1 MSKGRSTSKKSQQPI
16 QVLAAL
22 NRLGQLVTAVQD
34 PSKVLKQIAIEA
46 NDVLGAD
53 LVDLYEYNQAHTE
66 FVLPPIMVGKR
77 WHPHI
82 PKDKIYDDDVVVK
95 VVKAGESRYF
105 PDAQKN
111 TLLTEKFNVPREDA
125 PDQRFVIRE
134 GIVSSVSLPLDAN
147 GETMGVMFVNYRT
160 LQKFDEEQKYLIE
173 SFSSLAAIA
182 IHNARL
188 WELQEA
194 QRNAQGKQ
202 LAALKE
208 IIDVIGTKEN
218 PLPII
223 LEKAIALFSAN
234 NGSISTLTKDGQY
247 LQHKVRWKAGK
258 LDVEIKESLYEHSI
272 SKGITGYAVQ
282 TGSTLRTG
290 DVGKIEYYDP
300 WNPATQSELAIPLR
314 NVFGGIIGVLNLESD
329 SADFFTEEDEKLGE
343 SFANAASAAIQQS
356 DLVEDMQSLHRL
368 TESHSLKDLI
378 HQVLEN
384 LTGRMGENTVTSI
397 NLYDSKNDNFYAF
410 GGIGPDQKFID
421 EYLLIPPRPDGT
433 GRYVLEKKAPLFYD
447 DVNNIPTTPP
457 DLPKVR
463 EESKKYQIASFAVL
477 PLIYQNDV
485 VGTLFIQ
492 KIKDQIKFTDAVK
505 RILVAYASQAAL
517 AIHNSQRLVSVDVLD
532 TLLKATVK
540 ESETTILNLVVEKAA
555 KVMGSDYA
563 SIWLP
568 EESTGNLA
576 LRAIYV
582 KPEEKE
588 QLMAGIEKIKS
599 SEPSINMTVFTD
611 KEKKAV
617 IEGNVDQA
625 ENEGR
630 YHRIYKKA
638 KSELAVPLTLQD
650 ETIGT
655 LNTESQ
661 YPQAFS
667 DIDRVTLRVFADIA
681 AVAIKVVQ
689 DREEFNREVQRK
701 AGEIQEKNE
710 ELNRINSQISDE
722 VERQTE
728 KIWKQSEDL
737 KRKTEEIQKR
747 TDELYHMNFR
757 LERRNASF
765 EALTEIGQ
773 QLTANV
779 QRGEHEILSIIH
791 QQASRIMDTDN
802 MYIALYEPEKDLV
815 YFELAFLDGLPV
827 DIKTE
832 KGWGARSGGI
842 GRTEWIIRNK
852 TPILTYTKK
861 DAEIWYQQPNA
872 GNYIGQTF
880 ASWLGVPIMFGEEV
894 FGVIA
899 TYHKTEEYKYDPDDM
914 KILSLMG
921 RQAAIAL
928 QNARLIS
935 KLDAVRELGED
946 LSSSLSR

>member
-182 IHNARL
+182 IYNSRL
-188 WELQEA
+188 WDLQEA

-218 PLPII
+218 PLPVI

-258 LDVEIKESLYEHSI
+258 LDVEIKESLYEHPI
-272 SKGITGYAVQ
+272 SKGITGHVVQ
-282 TGSTLRTG
+282 TGSALRTG
-290 DVGKIEYYDP
+290 DVGKIEFYDP

-329 SADFFTEEDEKLGE
+329 SANFFIAEDEKLGE

-356 DLVEDMQSLHRL
+356 DLVEDMQAFHYL

-378 HQVLEN
+378 KKILEN
-384 LTGRMGENTVTSI
+384 LTRKMGENTVNSI
-397 NLYDSKNDNFYAF
+397 NLYDSKRDIFYAF
-410 GGIGPDQKFID
+410 DGIGPDQKFVD
-421 EYLLIPPRPDGT
+421 EYLLIPPRKDGT
-433 GRYVLEKKAPLFYD
+433 GRYVLRTKTPLFFE
-447 DVNNIPTTPP
+447 DVNNIPA

-463 EESKKYQIASFAVL
+463 DESKKYQIASVAVL
-477 PLIYQNDV
+477 PLIYQDDI

-492 KIKDQIKFTDAVK
+492 KIKDQIKFTKDVK
-505 RILVAYASQAAL
+505 RILLAYAGQAAL
-517 AIHNSQRLVSVDVLD
+517 AIHNAQRLVSVEVLD
-532 TLLKATVK
+532 TLLKATVTV
-540 ESETTILNLVVEKAA
+540 SEAKILDLVVEKAVA
-555 KVMGSDYA
+555 VMGADYS
-563 SIWLP
+563 SIWLG
-568 EESTGNLA
+568 EARTGDLVR
-576 LRAIYV
+576 RAIYIR
-582 KPEEKE
+582 PEEKGY
-588 QLMAGIEKIKS
+588 LTAGIERIKS
-599 SEPSINMTVFTD
+599 DAASTNMIAFRKQEAIIVD
-611 KEKKAV
+611 DVDRAEKE
-617 IEGNVDQA
+617 GH
-625 ENEGR
+625 

-638 KSELAVPLTLQD
+638 KSELAVPLILQD
-650 ETIGT
+650 EAIGT
-655 LNTESQ
+655 LNMESQ
-661 YPQAFS
+661 FPHAFS
-667 DIDRVTLRVFADIA
+667 NIDKVTLRVFADIA

-689 DREEFNREVQRK
+689 DREEINREVQRK
-701 AGEIQEKNE
+701 AGEIQKKNE
-710 ELNRINSQISDE
+710 ELERINLQISDE
-722 VERQTE
+722 V
-728 KIWKQSEDL
+728 K
-737 KRKTEEIQKR
+737 KR
-747 TDELYHMNFR
+747 TEDIFYRNFC
-757 LERRNASF
+757 LERRNAGF

-779 QRGEHEILSIIH
+779 QRGEREILSIIH
-791 QQASRIMDTDN
+791 QQASHIMDTGN
-802 MYIALYEPEKDLV
+802 MYIAIYEPEKDEV
-815 YFELAFLDGLPV
+815 HFELAFIDGVPI
-827 DIKTE
+827 DIE
-832 KGWGARSGGI
+832 NESQWAPRSGGN
-842 GRTEWIIRNK
+842 GRTEWIIQNK
-852 TPILTYTKK
+852 APILTYTRKE
-861 DAEIWYQQPNA
+861 AENWYNELNA
-872 GNYIGQTF
+872 QNYINQPF

-894 FGVIA
+894 LGVIA
-899 TYHKTEEYKYDPDDM
+899 TYHKTDEYKYDPDDM

-935 KLDAVRELGED
+935 KLDTVRELGED
-946 LSSSLSR
+946 LSGSLTR